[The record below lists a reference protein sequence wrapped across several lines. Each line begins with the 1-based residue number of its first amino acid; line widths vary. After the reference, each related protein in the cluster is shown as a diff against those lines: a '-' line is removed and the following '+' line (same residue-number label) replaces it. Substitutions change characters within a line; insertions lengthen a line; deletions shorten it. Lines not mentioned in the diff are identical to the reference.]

1 MKEIS
6 SMDFPQH
13 GEGFYFYG
21 QALHTFYNYTLNL
34 MASLSSGLR
43 SSLRNRGPGVN
54 SRQ

>member
-21 QALHTFYNYTLNL
+21 QALQWTVKKTWLVQIKIILHIIKNYF
-34 MASLSSGLR
+34 
-43 SSLRNRGPGVN
+43 
-54 SRQ
+54 